1 MPCNKCLLTGPGHGA
16 PPLRLLIVGQK
27 RTGRSSVGNT
37 LLGKDAFDTW
47 GGAASAV
54 AHRESEGRHLMVVD
68 ASGWGTNEKLV
79 PKQEKLELFNALSLC
94 EPGPHVVLLVIPLL
108 NFSHSEKAVIQKRME
123 ILTEGVWRHTMV
135 VFTLGDRLRDCS
147 MQDYIQTSGKDLQ
160 WLLERCR
167 YRYHVLNNRNPQD
180 RQQVSGLLDRA
191 EDILMEN
198 GGWHFSLHMYCR
210 LEEEWSRR
218 EREMKERIL
227 EMQDR
232 GGKNNRGLD
241 VVPNYSRQGGLHVND
256 TLMKL
261 VYHG

>member
-1 MPCNKCLLTGPGHGA
+1 MDNGNVKNNGPGHAA

-37 LLGKDAFDTW
+37 LLGEDAFDTW
-47 GGAASAV
+47 GGAASAA
-54 AHRESEGRHLMVVD
+54 AHRESEGRQLMVVD
-68 ASGWGTNEKLV
+68 ACGWGTNEKLV

-94 EPGPHVVLLVIPLL
+94 EPGPHVLLLVIPLL
-108 NFSHSEKAVIQKRME
+108 HFSHSEKAVIQKRME

-147 MQDYIQTSGKDLQ
+147 VQDYIQTSGKDLQ
-160 WLLERCR
+160 WLMERCR
-167 YRYHVLNNRNPQD
+167 YRYHVLNNKTPQD
-180 RQQVSGLLDRA
+180 RQQVSSLLDRA
-191 EDILMEN
+191 EDMVMEN
-198 GGWHFSLHMYCR
+198 GDWHFSLHMYCR

-232 GGKNNRGLD
+232 VGKNRGLAG
-241 VVPNYSRQGGLHVND
+241 VPNHSCQGGLSVND
-256 TLMKL
+256 NLLKL

>member
-1 MPCNKCLLTGPGHGA
+1 MDNRNVENNGHSQAA
-16 PPLRLLIVGQK
+16 PSLRLLIVGQK

-47 GGAASAV
+47 GGAGSAV
-54 AHRESEGRHLMVVD
+54 AHGEAEGRRLMVVD
-68 ASGWGTNEKLV
+68 ACGWGTSENLV

-94 EPGPHVVLLVIPLL
+94 DSGPHVLLLVIPLL
-108 NFSHSEKAVIQKRME
+108 HFGHSDKAVIQKRME

-135 VFTLGDRLRDCS
+135 VFTLGDRLRGCS
-147 MQDYIQTSGKDLQ
+147 MQDFIQTSGKDLQ
-160 WLLERCR
+160 WLMERCR
-167 YRYHVLNNRNPQD
+167 YRYHVLNNKAPRD
-180 RQQVSGLLDRA
+180 RQQVSCLFDRA
-191 EDILMEN
+191 EDMLMEN

-227 EMQDR
+227 EMQDKL
-232 GGKNNRGLD
+232 GKNNRGLA
-241 VVPNYSRQGGLHVND
+241 VVPSHSRKDGLQVND
-256 TLMKL
+256 IQLKL